1 MVRAQAIGRGGYLS
15 EDLRVSYGQWVSLRY
30 RIHDGQGDA
39 IEPEARSLVYLH
51 GLQQDL
57 FPKIEKAVEGLL
69 RHSRISLYLEPV
81 DTFGD
86 YDETLIHLID
96 RRMLPSA
103 LEAGMSFEGI
113 PGQAQDGLH
122 YTVTDF
128 TDEVAVLDG
137 NHPLAGMA
145 LRFDIEVIDIWQ
157 ATADEIDACS

>member
-1 MVRAQAIGRGGYLS
+1 MS
-15 EDLRVSYGQWVSLRY
+15 EVSRVAYGQCVNLRY
-30 RIHDGQGDA
+30 RIYDGQGEA

-51 GLQQDL
+51 GLQKDL
-57 FPKIEKAVEGLL
+57 FPKIEQAVEGLVQ
-69 RHSRISLYLEPV
+69 HDKISLYQEPV

-86 YDETLIHLID
+86 YDENLIHLIE
-96 RRMLPSA
+96 RHLLPSS
-103 LEAGMSFEGI
+103 LESGMSFEGI

-157 ATADEIDACS
+157 ASEDEIDSCA